1 MKETTA
7 EELKARLDN
16 EESFILLDVREP
28 HEYYMADLEGTTRI
42 PFDELIDRMDELDK
56 NQDIIVLC
64 RSGSSAGDAVNLLN
78 EKGFEKSSRLKGG
91 INEWAEKID
100 PSIPKY

>member
-7 EELKARLDN
+7 EELKARFDN
-16 EESFILLDVREP
+16 GETFTLLDVREP

-42 PFDELIDRMDELDK
+42 PFDELNGRMDELDK

-64 RSGSSAGDAVNLLN
+64 RSGSSAADAVKLLTEN
-78 EKGFEKSSRLKGG
+78 GYKRSSRLKGG
-91 INEWAEKID
+91 INEWSAKID
-100 PSIPKY
+100 PSIPQY